1 MSAAPDWP
9 LTAVMRT
16 GETVAVPVHADPRDF
31 ARFCA
36 GVAVIPGP
44 GPAGLPGGC
53 HIWTREILKGYGRFV
68 TREHLPDLL
77 ATHMVATLAH
87 CYAWA
92 AHHGPL
98 PGKEH
103 MWRHCHDVR
112 CADPKHL
119 RRAVHVRHRCDETL
133 CVNLDH
139 LELGRAWDN
148 AHDRGSRGRNGWRR
162 HGVRRHGA
170 DIRPPHERAKQMR
183 AAVIAA
189 VEAAPHML
197 AAEVARVRAA
207 GDPGAGQLALFPEPP
222 PTRHLHLVEAR

>member
-1 MSAAPDWP
+1 MSAAPLWP
-9 LTAVMRT
+9 LVAVMRT

-36 GVAVIPGP
+36 GIAVIPGP

-53 HIWTREILKGYGRFV
+53 HLWTREILKGYGRFV

-77 ATHMVATLAH
+77 ATRMVVTGVH
-87 CYAWA
+87 RYAYT

-98 PGKEH
+98 PAQ
-103 MWRHCHDVR
+103 VQ
-112 CADPKHL
+112 
-119 RRAVHVRHRCDETL
+119 VRHRCDETL
-133 CVNLDH
+133 CANPDH
-139 LELGRAWDN
+139 LQRGDAWDN

-170 DIRPPHERAKQMR
+170 DTRPAHERAKQMR
-183 AAVIAA
+183 DAVAAA
-189 VEAAPHML
+189 VERAPHTL

-207 GDPGAGQLALFPEPP
+207 GDPRAGQLALFPEPLP
-222 PTRHLHLVEAR
+222 RHLHLLEGP